1 LVGWFLVV
9 AVVGRSRKKHNNNN
23 LQQPNKHQQQQQNNN
38 NTTPHK
44 KPKAKIGRNG
54 QKKEEKA
61 DNLQKSKTQKTE
73 KRNKN
78 EASTVVFFFSLAHKS
93 SVFFFLKK
101 EKGVSKRLSYFI
113 VGFKSVQANGNG
125 LLFAREQEKNHSVS
139 SLFFS
144 VFPVLFLSVC
154 NVCFLFFFSL
164 GLFLLLGGSCLLS
177 AAVVVGVAVARFCF
191 GFFLLRVGNYYLPVS
206 PKKKLPLL
214 LLPTPSTRLL
224 LLHSSNIPNNFQ
236 LQNFFLYSL
245 PLPNY
250 GKP

>member
-9 AVVGRSRKKHNNNN
+9 AVVGRSRKK
-23 LQQPNKHQQQQQNNN
+23 PQQQLTTTKQTSAAAAKQQQYN
-38 NTTPHK
+38 
-44 KPKAKIGRNG
+44 
-54 QKKEEKA
+54 
-61 DNLQKSKTQKTE
+61 STQKTKSKNWTKRAKKRRKSGQSTE
-73 KRNKN
+73 KQNTKN
-78 EASTVVFFFSLAHKS
+78 GKAEQKRSEHGGLFFSLAHKS

-139 SLFFS
+139 SFFFS